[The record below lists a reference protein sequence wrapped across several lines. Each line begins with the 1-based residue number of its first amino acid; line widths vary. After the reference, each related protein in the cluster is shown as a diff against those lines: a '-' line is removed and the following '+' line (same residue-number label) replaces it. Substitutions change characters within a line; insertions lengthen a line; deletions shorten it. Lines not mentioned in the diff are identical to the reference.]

1 MFPSWEDAQERS
13 FQTLHYSNI
22 PNTTDIYVFIPFT
35 GVQGRILEY
44 QEPQDLSSNP
54 FQGGGD
60 DAILPSKGIR

>member
-1 MFPSWEDAQERS
+1 MFPSWEDAQERR

-22 PNTTDIYVFIPFT
+22 PNTIDIYVFIPFT

-44 QEPQDLSSNP
+44 QEPQDLNSNP